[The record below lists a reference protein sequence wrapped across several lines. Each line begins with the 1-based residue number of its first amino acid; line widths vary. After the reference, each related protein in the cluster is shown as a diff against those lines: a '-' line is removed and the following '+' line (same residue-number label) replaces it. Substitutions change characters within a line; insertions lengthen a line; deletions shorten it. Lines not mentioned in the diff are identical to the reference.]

1 MLADGPVTGDYD
13 LAPANWGDHDHPQM
27 DYADEIGRKI
37 GRLEGD
43 ALRFDIDLHLPS
55 LVVCLVFSHP
65 QALIR
70 ACKEADAAAGALAA
84 PGQEC
89 AICHLDLETGDEEI
103 VRLPCFHAH
112 AFHTPCIK
120 QWFYQQ
126 SKCPICRRE
135 VPDYFGFRF

>member
-1 MLADGPVTGDYD
+1 SA
-13 LAPANWGDHDHPQM
+13 
-27 DYADEIGRKI
+27 
-37 GRLEGD
+37 
-43 ALRFDIDLHLPS
+43 
-55 LVVCLVFSHP
+55 
-65 QALIR
+65 R
-70 ACKEADAAAGALAA
+70 AKRPTLLQELSRH
-84 PGQEC
+84 QEC

-135 VPDYFGFRF
+135 VPDYFGFRFCDEIYTRSRRTNLYKFFR